1 MMSPVAT
8 IADLKSTL
16 EAKGVP
22 YPSHQRIVFRGL
34 DLEDDKTLREYSVT
48 DNDILNLFPD
58 IIGAKSAIY
67 LLSPTQLNN
76 VYVEF
81 ELSPYSWTF
90 NTLYRG
96 AYVSWQVS
104 VKPDGTLKN
113 TATDIDCNCLVWE
126 AEAWIE
132 RSSAVTEAHFFNPRN
147 PLAYFADNCVLSF
160 DNFVPYLYRALASLT
175 LTSAMRTEMVVYWL
189 PKFQSIR
196 SRGLQIA
203 FNFIPQTDFE
213 KAGKLTVTPGPSSV
227 ARVFLVF
234 RGVVV
239 SKNAENHAE
248 LDALDWPSK
257 IGIDVEG
264 MMNQSKFRVMEWG
277 GMEVNMG

>member
-1 MMSPVAT
+1 MSASPLTMMVFGDRRRLTARPETYNHLMTVAWNAFGSKAVNLT
-8 IADLKSTL
+8 FHCTSKSG
-16 EAKGVP
+16 E
-22 YPSHQRIVFRGL
+22 Q
-34 DLEDDKTLREYSVT
+34 
-48 DNDILNLFPD
+48 
-58 IIGAKSAIY
+58 
-67 LLSPTQLNN
+67 
-76 VYVEF
+76 EF
-81 ELSPYSWTF
+81 ELDRSV
-90 NTLYRG
+90 YRAVEDG
-96 AYVSWQVS
+96 WVLRLEPRAGPLIKPKDEPKETPKRKRVSWHVS
-104 VKPDGTLKN
+104 VKPDGTLKD

-147 PLAYFADNCVLSF
+147 PLAYFADNYILSF
-160 DNFVPYLYRALASLT
+160 DNFVPFLYRALASLT
-175 LTSAMRTEMVVYWL
+175 STSAMRTVM
-189 PKFQSIR
+189 
-196 SRGLQIA
+196 IA

-227 ARVFLVF
+227 ARFFLVF
-234 RGVVV
+234 RGVVG

-264 MMNQSKFRVMEWG
+264 MMNQSKFCVMEWG